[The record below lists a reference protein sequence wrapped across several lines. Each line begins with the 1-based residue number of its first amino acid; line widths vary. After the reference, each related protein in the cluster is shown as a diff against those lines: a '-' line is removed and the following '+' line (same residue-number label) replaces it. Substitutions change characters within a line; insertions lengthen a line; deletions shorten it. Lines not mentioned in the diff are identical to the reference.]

1 MDMFLFIVIALAI
14 VLLIAATSRATNNT
28 GRINVTSDG
37 LKDGELQRLLR
48 ESQLQQQQVEKS
60 WTVKAVQEQGEKSC
74 PLSEAAPNLTRSAD
88 PSFPR

>member
-60 WTVKAVQEQGEKSC
+60 WTVKAAQEQGEKSC

-88 PSFPR
+88 PSFPG